1 MGGHSAAGDVLTS
14 PIVAGGGVPAAEG
27 IGALFQRIRVL
38 HGRKGDH
45 PAVEIV
51 SVGRRLRIDLAVVL
65 QSQLVLISRVVIL
78 RRDGWPA
85 VGHPLRMDDRCAVLA
100 GRCGKS
106 RQRRARLMLDALIVI
121 VGLYGFVQGV
131 VHAVLLHA
139 ALRFLIIQRGQ
150 IQLIVPGNGD
160 APAHI
165 GAVVKEGQKAD
176 LAVIAVGGNA
186 ALVIQQC
193 VIQQGIVALD
203 GGVAVVL
210 GVLDVELTVPS
221 GEVGVVAP
229 AVVVKVA

>member
-14 PIVAGGGVPAAEG
+14 LIVAGAGVPAAEG
-27 IGALFQRIRVL
+27 IGVPFQRIRVL
-38 HGRKGDH
+38 LGRRGRH
-45 PAVEIV
+45 PAIEIV
-51 SVGRRLRIDLAVVL
+51 SVGQHLRFDLVVVL

-85 VGHPLRMDDRCAVLA
+85 VGHSLRMLDLCAVLA

-106 RQRRARLMLDALIVI
+106 RQRRARLLVDAIIVI
-121 VGLYGFVQGV
+121 VGLYGFVPGV
-131 VHAVLLHA
+131 VHAVLQHA
-139 ALRFLIIQRGQ
+139 ALRVFIMQRGQ

-160 APAHI
+160 APFHI

-229 AVVVKVA
+229 AVVIKVT